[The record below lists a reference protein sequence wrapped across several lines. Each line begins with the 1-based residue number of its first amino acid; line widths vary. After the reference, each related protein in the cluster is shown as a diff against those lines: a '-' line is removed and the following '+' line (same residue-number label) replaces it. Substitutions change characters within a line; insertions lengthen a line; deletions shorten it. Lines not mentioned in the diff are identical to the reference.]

1 MTRVILTG
9 ARHGSA
15 CRCVGLRQAD
25 RLALV
30 MSVSPSSSSSSSS
43 SSASSSVA
51 SCTFSFSSA
60 SSPSSCRR
68 VLPLHFRLHLQ
79 SASVVGKAK
88 QRDSSSTR
96 KRNTLAQGHG
106 HAVPGPVPCAL
117 GHDCCPR
124 LAGALHC
131 EERPP
136 NQWPDRPLREKHTST
151 STITAATGWHR
162 RQQHLRCLVLEL
174 GGCLLYQWWVA
185 SSRANARTQRC
196 IC

>member
-9 ARHGSA
+9 GRHGSA

-43 SSASSSVA
+43 SSASSAA
-51 SCTFSFSSA
+51 SCTFSFFFCFVSFQLSSCSSTAFSSA
-60 SSPSSCRR
+60 SS
-68 VLPLHFRLHLQ
+68 

-88 QRDSSSTR
+88 QRDSSSAR

-106 HAVPGPVPCAL
+106 HAVPGPLPCAL
-117 GHDCCPR
+117 GHGCCPR

-162 RQQHLRCLVLEL
+162 RQQHLRCPVLEL

-185 SSRANARTQRC
+185 SSRANTETQRR